1 MSEEKQTTDIIAVIN
16 DVFHRALER
25 GASDIHIEPKLDSL
39 GVRYR
44 IDGEFGEEKTYSK
57 SIHQSIATRIK
68 LLADLKI
75 DETRLPQDGKTSM
88 KMQGK
93 NIDLRISVL
102 PTIYGEKVCIRILQT
117 DAVNVNLDELG
128 ILDYALKKVHET
140 LDKTY
145 GIILVTGPTGS
156 GKTTSLYGMLTK
168 YNPKKYNIS
177 TLEDPVEYKMKDVNQ
192 TQVKKEIGFDF
203 SDGLRTL
210 VRQDPDIIMVG
221 EIRDKV
227 TASLAIESAL
237 TGHLVFSTIH
247 TNTAAGTIQRLLNM
261 GIENYLLP
269 SALRMIMGQRLVR
282 KICPHCEET
291 YKPNPKIVD
300 QITEEVGDIIK
311 IDKEK
316 LHLFRGKGCEK
327 CGYSGFMGRLGIYEV
342 MPISPE
348 ISEMILNNK
357 STAEIEEQAK
367 KEGMLTMRQDGIL
380 KVVMGVTTLEEVI
393 SVIG

>member
-1 MSEEKQTTDIIAVIN
+1 
-16 DVFHRALER
+16 
-25 GASDIHIEPKLDSL
+25 
-39 GVRYR
+39 
-44 IDGEFGEEKTYSK
+44 
-57 SIHQSIATRIK
+57 
-68 LLADLKI
+68 
-75 DETRLPQDGKTSM
+75 
-88 KMQGK
+88 
-93 NIDLRISVL
+93 
-102 PTIYGEKVCIRILQT
+102 
-117 DAVNVNLDELG
+117 
-128 ILDYALKKVHET
+128 
-140 LDKTY
+140 
-145 GIILVTGPTGS
+145 
-156 GKTTSLYGMLTK
+156 
-168 YNPKKYNIS
+168 
-177 TLEDPVEYKMKDVNQ
+177 
-192 TQVKKEIGFDF
+192 
-203 SDGLRTL
+203 
-210 VRQDPDIIMVG
+210 
-221 EIRDKV
+221 
-227 TASLAIESAL
+227 
-237 TGHLVFSTIH
+237 
-247 TNTAAGTIQRLLNM
+247 M